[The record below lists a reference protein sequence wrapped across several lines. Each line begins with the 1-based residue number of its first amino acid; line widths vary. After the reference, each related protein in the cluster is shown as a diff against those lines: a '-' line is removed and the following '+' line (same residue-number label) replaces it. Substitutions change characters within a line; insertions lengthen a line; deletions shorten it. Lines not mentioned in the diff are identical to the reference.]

1 MLVTLICLYLGIIK
15 LRAYMIIMLSCKIT
29 QVLLT
34 GVFEMKQVFSVK
46 KINTERDSVSCLNS
60 LTSFYWKA
68 PL

>member
-15 LRAYMIIMLSCKIT
+15 LRAYIIIMLSCKIT

-46 KINTERDSVSCLNS
+46 KINTERDSMSCLNS